1 MSTPKLST
9 DLMSYYAKSYENK
22 NGVKPRLNRNTAK
35 WAARDIIDSFGM
47 DECLSAIDWYFN
59 VKPSNHDWT
68 WYANNVE
75 KLLEARDDYTE
86 DIKLRKERL
95 LKAKEWLS

>member
-1 MSTPKLST
+1 
-9 DLMSYYAKSYENK
+9 
-22 NGVKPRLNRNTAK
+22 
-35 WAARDIIDSFGM
+35 M

-86 DIKLRKERL
+86 DVKLRKERL

>member
-1 MSTPKLST
+1 
-9 DLMSYYAKSYENK
+9 
-22 NGVKPRLNRNTAK
+22 LNRNTAK

-86 DIKLRKERL
+86 DVKLRKERL